1 MNVYDQAHQLATAI
15 KESEEFKHYDA
26 SKKEIEANPELDQ
39 AMKDFVKKQFEFQTQ
54 QMMGNEISP
63 EMMGQLQQLSTI
75 LMQDPTAAEFL
86 QNQMRFSM
94 MMSDVYKIIGEVADM
109 GLEII
114 MGEEGADREYLLI

>member
-1 MNVYDQAHQLATAI
+1 MNVYDQALQLATAI

-86 QNQMRFSM
+86 QNQMIFSM

-109 GLEII
+109 GLENI
-114 MGEEGADREYLLI
+114 MGE

>member
-1 MNVYDQAHQLATAI
+1 
-15 KESEEFKHYDA
+15 
-26 SKKEIEANPELDQ
+26 
-39 AMKDFVKKQFEFQTQ
+39 EFQTQ

-109 GLEII
+109 GLENI
-114 MGEEGADREYLLI
+114 MGE

>member
-63 EMMGQLQQLSTI
+63 EMMRQLQ
-75 LMQDPTAAEFL
+75 
-86 QNQMRFSM
+86 
-94 MMSDVYKIIGEVADM
+94 
-109 GLEII
+109 
-114 MGEEGADREYLLI
+114 DRKSVV